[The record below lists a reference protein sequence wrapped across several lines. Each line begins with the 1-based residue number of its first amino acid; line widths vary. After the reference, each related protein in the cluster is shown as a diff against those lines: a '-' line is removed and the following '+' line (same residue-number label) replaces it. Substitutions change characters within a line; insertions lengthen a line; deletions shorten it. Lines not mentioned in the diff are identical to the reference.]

1 MKFHETL
8 FIFAA
13 LLVALCSPFPSFAQ
27 HSSPDRLQA
36 VRTDISIKL
45 DGVLDENAWAK
56 APRISNFTQRELDE
70 NMPATERT
78 EVAVLYSVTDL
89 YIGVWCFDS
98 NPHRIIAQKMSWDF
112 DYGTE
117 DNFEIVLDTY
127 ADRRNAYFLVIN
139 PNGAQY
145 DALVTGSDRQRPPCV
160 Y

>member
-1 MKFHETL
+1 M
-8 FIFAA
+8 
-13 LLVALCSPFPSFAQ
+13 
-27 HSSPDRLQA
+27 
-36 VRTDISIKL
+36 RTDISIKL

-117 DNFEIVLDTY
+117 DNFEIVLGAGGAGLQSGSRVPEPDELP
-127 ADRRNAYFLVIN
+127 AILDGMAVQSSSKISPLGQAARNQAH
-139 PNGAQY
+139 
-145 DALVTGSDRQRPPCV
+145 
-160 Y
+160 